1 MSQPFS
7 RIPEPETPRPF
18 KRRFQPDGVQQAVR
32 SAWRGVRRRGE
43 DLWRLSKRHPR
54 TLGMIGGAVGLTLV
68 GAYTLSASGVGR
80 SMCSSALASSASEAK
95 AAKTPRFLLLMDS
108 IAGPVTEPRLEIHY
122 DVCGLPSGTA
132 YRGRVQVAAPRSGKK
147 KRAARPK
154 PVVVSF
160 QNKSDGV
167 ATRRHQELEIGKLKP
182 GTYTLEL
189 TVIDSRG
196 RERKQL
202 QKIQVKAP

>member
-18 KRRFQPDGVQQAVR
+18 KRRLRPDGIQQAIQT
-32 SAWRGVRRRGE
+32 AWRGVRRRGE
-43 DLWRLSKRHPR
+43 ELWRRSKRHPR
-54 TLGMIGGAVGLTLV
+54 TLGMIGGAVALTLV
-68 GAYTLSASGVGR
+68 GAYTLSASGIGR
-80 SMCSSALASSASEAK
+80 SACRSALTSGASEAK

-108 IAGPVTEPRLEIHY
+108 VARPVTEPRLEIHY

-132 YRGRVQVAAPRSGKK
+132 YRGRVQVTAARSGKK
-147 KRAARPK
+147 KRPARPK
-154 PVVVSF
+154 PLVISF
-160 QNKSDGV
+160 QDKSDGV
-167 ATRRHQELEIGKLKP
+167 ATRRNRELEMGKIKP
-182 GTYTLEL
+182 GAYTLEL

-196 RERKQL
+196 RERKQV

>member
-18 KRRFQPDGVQQAVR
+18 KRPLRPDGIQQALR
-32 SAWRGVRRRGE
+32 SAWRGMQRHAG
-43 DLWRLSKRHPR
+43 DLLRVGKRHPR
-54 TLGMIGGAVGLTLV
+54 TLGMIGGAVVLTLV

-80 SMCSSALASSASEAK
+80 SMCRSALAASASDARGAK
-95 AAKTPRFLLLMDS
+95 SPRFLLLMDS
-108 IAGPVTEPRLEIHY
+108 VEQPVTEPRLEIHY
-122 DVCGLPSGTA
+122 DVCGLPSGAA
-132 YRGRVQVAAPRSGKK
+132 YRGRVQVAAARASKK
-147 KRAARPK
+147 KRSTPK

-160 QNKSDGV
+160 QDKADGV
-167 ATRRHQELEIGKLKP
+167 ATRRHRELEIGKLKP

-189 TVIDSRG
+189 IVTDSRG

-202 QKIQVKAP
+202 QKIQVKPQ